1 MSRPPAST
9 RAASVM
15 SKSSSVRS
23 NATTAPRSSS
33 RPTTWPKPKSC
44 AIASRSWWA
53 AGSSPTAPRPNSAGR
68 SPAGGPSTP
77 STWRTCS
84 WSSPGGTWKTTRT
97 RRRPSMT
104 DIRFPAPARRF
115 PVGQQLNLGW
125 AFVERQ
131 TNLWKRHWAWEIVWL
146 VYGVVNTLAI
156 TFIAKQLT
164 TEGIVSGKQAN
175 DLVLFLLLGT
185 LVWAYLSAV
194 LDDISL
200 VVTWERWEGTIEH
213 TLMAPVPR
221 WVHLIGMAVFG
232 VLHAT
237 VRTLLIMAIAL
248 PFFSVDFGQAD
259 WATAA
264 VVMIVGSLSI
274 ASLGIL
280 AGVLPLLYPE
290 RGTQMSFMVQAFV
303 LLVSGVYYSV
313 DVLPPWLRVFSEI
326 SPATYILD
334 GIRGALI
341 DGDGVQDLLG
351 TLATLFLC
359 GVILVP
365 GSIAVFAV

>member
-1 MSRPPAST
+1 M
-9 RAASVM
+9 
-15 SKSSSVRS
+15 
-23 NATTAPRSSS
+23 TTISDRVAAPR
-33 RPTTWPKPKSC
+33 TT
-44 AIASRSWWA
+44 
-53 AGSSPTAPRPNSAGR
+53 
-68 SPAGGPSTP
+68 GPITL
-77 STWRTCS
+77 
-84 WSSPGGTWKTTRT
+84 
-97 RRRPSMT
+97 
-104 DIRFPAPARRF
+104 A
-115 PVGQQLNLGW
+115 W

-131 TNLWKRHWAWEIVWL
+131 TNLWKRYWAWEVVWL

-156 TFIAKQLT
+156 TFIAREAEQ
-164 TEGIVSGKQAN
+164 SGFVDARQAS

-221 WVHLIGMAVFG
+221 WVHLVGMAVFG

-248 PFFSVDFGQAD
+248 PFFNVDFGQAN
-259 WATAA
+259 WLTAA
-264 VVMIVGSLSI
+264 VVLCVGSVSI

-303 LLVSGVYYSV
+303 LLISGVYYSV
-313 DVLPPWLRVFSEI
+313 DVLPAWLRVLSYG
-326 SPATYILD
+326 SPATYVLD

-341 DGDGVQDLLG
+341 HGHTIGGSAG
-351 TLATLFLC
+351 TLAALAAFGAGLLPAS
-359 GVILVP
+359 IL
-365 GSIAVFAV
+365 VFAVAERWAKRHGKLKRQG

>member
-1 MSRPPAST
+1 VTLA
-9 RAASVM
+9 
-15 SKSSSVRS
+15 
-23 NATTAPRSSS
+23 
-33 RPTTWPKPKSC
+33 
-44 AIASRSWWA
+44 
-53 AGSSPTAPRPNSAGR
+53 
-68 SPAGGPSTP
+68 
-77 STWRTCS
+77 
-84 WSSPGGTWKTTRT
+84 
-97 RRRPSMT
+97 
-104 DIRFPAPARRF
+104 
-115 PVGQQLNLGW
+115 W

-131 TNLWKRHWAWEIVWL
+131 TNLWKRYWAWELVWL

-156 TFIAKQLT
+156 TFIAKEAEQ
-164 TEGIVSGKQAN
+164 SGFVDARQAN

-221 WVHLIGMAVFG
+221 WVHLVGMAVFG

-264 VVMIVGSLSI
+264 AVMIVGSVSI
-274 ASLGIL
+274 AALGIL

-290 RGTQMSFMVQAFV
+290 RGTQMSFMVQAVV

-313 DVLPPWLRVFSEI
+313 EVLPGWLQVFSDI
-326 SPATYILD
+326 SPATYILN

-341 DGDGVQDLLG
+341 DGDSVGDSAD
-351 TLATLFLC
+351 TLAILAGFGAFL
-359 GVILVP
+359 LP
-365 GSIAVFAV
+365 ASIAVFAVAERWAKKTGKLKRQG